1 MAICHV
7 AYTGGKRN
15 AHIDLVCKLEGNVPL
30 GRHRWEDN
38 ITVHLKET
46 GFDGMNWIHLAQ
58 YMDKWWDLV
67 NTVMNLLGPQNGMNF
82 LTR

>member
-1 MAICHV
+1 M
-7 AYTGGKRN
+7 
-15 AHIDLVCKLEGNVPL
+15 PL
-30 GRHRWEDN
+30 GRLRHRWEYN
-38 ITVHLKET
+38 ITIHLKET
-46 GFDGMNWIHLAQ
+46 GLDCMNWIHLAQ